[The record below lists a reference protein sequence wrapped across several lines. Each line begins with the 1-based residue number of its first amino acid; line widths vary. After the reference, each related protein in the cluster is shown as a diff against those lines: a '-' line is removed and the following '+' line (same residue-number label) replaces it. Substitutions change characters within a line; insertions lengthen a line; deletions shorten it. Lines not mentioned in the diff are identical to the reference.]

1 MQEIAE
7 VQDKNE
13 EEILEKRVGNGH
25 PDMSAE
31 DCAKAAA
38 LIQRNFRGYR
48 ERRQMKGMG
57 LDPTSRWIDAVRE
70 ARYRE
75 YTTPKPR
82 TSLDRPRTSHESR
95 SDTIVVIQGQDTDV
109 NKESARKQ
117 WKKVGYIARR
127 AVADEDSSGD
137 STDEDSIPD
146 DERAERKRV
155 REEKR
160 KERQKAAKI
169 MDLQYWLEAVD
180 LKHRYGSNLRTYH
193 AEWKNSNSPENFF
206 YW

>member
-1 MQEIAE
+1 MEEIAQ
-7 VQDKNE
+7 VQAKHE
-13 EEILEKRVGNGH
+13 EEILQKRVGNGH
-25 PDMSAE
+25 PELSTE
-31 DCAKAAA
+31 DRDKAAA
-38 LIQRNFRGYR
+38 LIQRNYRGYR

-57 LDPTSRWIDAVRE
+57 LDPTSRWIDAIRE
-70 ARYRE
+70 ARYRD

-82 TSLDRPRTSHESR
+82 TSLDGPGEAGDGVHEEGK
-95 SDTIVVIQGQDTDV
+95 DPKV
-109 NKESARKQ
+109 NKEQAKKQ
-117 WKKVGYIARR
+117 WKKIGYIARR
-127 AVADEDSSGD
+127 AVADEDSSDD
-137 STDEDSIPD
+137 STDEDSIP
-146 DERAERKRV
+146 ENLRVERKKL

-193 AEWKNSNSPENFF
+193 AEWKKSNSPENFF